1 MTEKE
6 LKTSIKSPE
15 GGYFFYGDEDYLK
28 EHYTALIRK
37 AVIVDESLADFNEI
51 LFDNDNFSPSA
62 IEDALMSPPM
72 MMDKKLIKIRLSSYD
87 ALPEKE
93 KKQFLELVPTFTTY
107 DDTVVVISVA
117 AEGFDAG
124 TKNKPSSAFKVM
136 DKNLK
141 TVDFPLSTEEKLVRW
156 LYRHFSEDSLASDE
170 ASLRLMIKMCGRSMH
185 RLRGEAEKV
194 SARALS
200 MGLGA
205 INAEL
210 IMSTVT
216 RTPEEEAF
224 MLTNSVIAGN
234 TEAALECLGRAI
246 RRNEPPARLLASITK
261 SFCDMAQ
268 IFYLAAEGLDRYEI
282 AKLLGLHHYA
292 VKLQMDAC
300 RGASPEILDRIVE
313 LCCEADL
320 KTKTGVAGYI
330 PLERLICTAGKL
342 IRKR

>member
-6 LKTSIKSPE
+6 LKASIKSPE

-28 EHYTALIRK
+28 EYYTSLIRR
-37 AVIVDESLADFNEI
+37 AVITDETFADFNEI
-51 LFDNDNFSPSA
+51 LFDNDNFSTTA
-62 IEDALMSPPM
+62 IEDSLMSPPM
-72 MMDKKLIKIRLSSYD
+72 MTDKKLIKIRLSSYD
-87 ALPEKE
+87 ALSEKE
-93 KKQFLELVPTFTTY
+93 KKQFLELVPTFASY

-124 TKNKPSSAFKVM
+124 TKNKPTSAFKVM

-156 LYRHFSEDSLASDE
+156 LMRHFSEDNLTADE

-200 MGLGA
+200 MGMNA
-205 INAEL
+205 IAPDL

-224 MLTNSVIAGN
+224 MLTNSVASGN

-268 IFYLAAEGLDRYEI
+268 IYYLAAEGHDKYEI

-292 VKLQMDAC
+292 VSLQMNAC
-300 RGASPEILDRIVE
+300 RGVSPEIIDRIVE
-313 LCCEADL
+313 LCCEADF
-320 KTKTGVAGYI
+320 KTKSGVSGYI